1 MQNMKN
7 EENQQIVFETNGDK
21 GELIIDVYET
31 DKEVVVESAIAG
43 VTAEE
48 LDISLEQDI
57 LIIKGERKDPALQ
70 DKEKNYFVKE
80 CFFGPF
86 EKEIIL
92 PKEVDTSQ
100 IKAKMK
106 NGLLIIRLPKEK
118 EGDSQKI
125 EIK

>member
-1 MQNMKN
+1 MKK
-7 EENQQIVFETNGDK
+7 EENHQIKFENTNDA
-21 GELIIDVYET
+21 GELIVDVYET

-43 VTAEE
+43 VTADE
-48 LDISLEQDI
+48 LNISLEQDI
-57 LIIKGERKDPALQ
+57 LIIKGERKDPAEA

-106 NGLLIIRLPKEK
+106 NGLLVIRLPKEK

>member
-1 MQNMKN
+1 MKK
-7 EENQQIVFETNGDK
+7 EENQQIKFEENNEA
-21 GELIIDVYET
+21 GELVVDVYET
-31 DKEVVVESAIAG
+31 EKEVVVESAIAG

-57 LIIKGERKDPALQ
+57 LIIKGKRKDPAEA
-70 DKEKNYFVKE
+70 DKEKNYFVRE

-92 PKEVDTSQ
+92 PKEVDTTQ

-106 NGLLIIRLPKEK
+106 NGLLIIRLPKEN
-118 EGDSQKI
+118 GDSQRI
-125 EIK
+125 QIK